1 MQQPGRHNHRS
12 LKCHPEASCPEP
24 VERVEGRQP
33 QQLLNKGRPRSTFE
47 NNPRYSAPVTSL
59 SQQNQ
64 AEFRRWRHRVLFS
77 YAAFYL
83 FVYMGRFN
91 HWPAGPVIRE
101 ELDFTHV
108 EIGIINACLL
118 WGFAIGGFTH
128 GRLAESYGYRFM
140 LVAGTLASV
149 ALNWVTSFGS
159 SLWTIAIPWGLNGF
173 ANATVW
179 SPGIGMLAQ
188 WWERGQ
194 RGRVM
199 GVIGVAAGSAMLL
212 MWLITGWTV
221 AEFGWRAAFR
231 YPPLLM
237 LPAAVALFFMVRD
250 RPSDV
255 GLDDLDQKGLTVNST
270 TAESEVTETRKR
282 VTESRALSESPP
294 PDRGRTKEGE
304 TRSRV
309 TKSRARLTQD
319 GPFTAYRILFSN
331 WRFVATSQ
339 VKGLE
344 NVVRYGLTTW
354 APLYYFEEAGL
365 SIETTAL
372 VTVALPIGYLS
383 APLVSGWISDV
394 LLGGRRSP
402 MIAASAV
409 ISATALVGLAVV
421 PADNIYAGAALLFV
435 GAFAMSLS
443 MTSTLVVDMAG
454 PKYAATASGVLDG
467 HGYVYAGAQAIIFA
481 LVLDMAGAPWHYV
494 FLGMAATRV
503 ISALIAWRVKL

>member
-1 MQQPGRHNHRS
+1 M
-12 LKCHPEASCPEP
+12 
-24 VERVEGRQP
+24 
-33 QQLLNKGRPRSTFE
+33 
-47 NNPRYSAPVTSL
+47 TSV

-101 ELDFTHV
+101 ELDFTHI

-140 LVAGTLASV
+140 LVTGTLASI
-149 ALNWVTSFGS
+149 ALNWITSFGS
-159 SLWTIAIPWGLNGF
+159 SLWAIAIPWGLNGF

-188 WWERGQ
+188 WWERSQ

-237 LPAAVALFFMVRD
+237 LPAAVALFFLVRD

-255 GLDDLDQKGLTVNST
+255 GLDNLDQSGLTSNGT
-270 TAESEVTETRKR
+270 TAESDQKASRPSHPEWAVSQTAAESPNDERGKRAGKGDTRSR
-282 VTESRALSESPP
+282 VTESRA
-294 PDRGRTKEGE
+294 RQ
-304 TRSRV
+304 
-309 TKSRARLTQD
+309 TQD

-331 WRFVATSQ
+331 WRFIATSQ

-402 MIAASAV
+402 MIAASAI
-409 ISATALVGLAVV
+409 ISAAALVGLALI
-421 PADNIYAGAALLFV
+421 PADNIYAGAVLLFI

-443 MTSTLVVDMAG
+443 MTSTLVVDIAG

-503 ISALIAWRVKL
+503 LSILIAWRVKL

>member
-1 MQQPGRHNHRS
+1 VTS
-12 LKCHPEASCPEP
+12 
-24 VERVEGRQP
+24 VP
-33 QQLLNKGRPRSTFE
+33 QS
-47 NNPRYSAPVTSL
+47 NNP
-59 SQQNQ
+59 
-64 AEFRRWRHRVLFS
+64 EFRRWRNRILFS
-77 YAAFYL
+77 YSAFYL

-91 HWPAGPVIRE
+91 HWPAGPIIRD

-118 WGFAIGGFTH
+118 WGFAIGDFSH
-128 GRLAESYGYRFM
+128 GRIAEIYGYRFW

-149 ALNWVTSFGS
+149 ALNWVTSFGN
-159 SLWTIAIPWGLNGF
+159 SLWTIAVPWGFNGF
-173 ANATVW
+173 VNATVW

-188 WWERGQ
+188 WWHRSQ

-199 GVIGVAAGSAMLL
+199 GVVGVAAGSAMLM

-237 LPAAVALFFMVRD
+237 IPAAIALFFLVRD

-255 GLDDLDQKGLTVNST
+255 GLENLDQSGAMEQPAPQDTAVSQT
-270 TAESEVTETRKR
+270 AAESPGDERVRRSKDGEIRSR
-282 VTESRALSESPP
+282 VTGSRALSDFSP
-294 PDRGRTKEGE
+294 PDRGRIKEGE
-304 TRSRV
+304 KRSRV
-309 TKSRARLTQD
+309 AESRARQTES
-319 GPFTAYRILFSN
+319 PFTAYRVLFSN

-344 NVVRYGLTTW
+344 NIVRYGLTTW

-372 VTVALPIGYLS
+372 VTVALPVGYLT
-383 APLVSGWISDV
+383 APLVSGWTSDV

-402 MIAASAV
+402 MIAASAI
-409 ISATALVGLAVV
+409 ISAAALIGLAIV
-421 PADNIYAGAALLFV
+421 PAENIYAGAGLLFI

-443 MTSTLVVDMAG
+443 MTSTLVVDIAG

-467 HGYVYAGAQAIIFA
+467 HGYIYAGAQAIIFA
-481 LVLDMAGAPWHYV
+481 LVLDTAGTPWQLV
-494 FLGMAATRV
+494 FYAMAASR
-503 ISALIAWRVKL
+503 ILSALIAWRVKL